1 MCNKID
7 GASVEASL
15 SAFDLDSIMT
25 GKLYES
31 LSVYFLFHLIYK

>member
-15 SAFDLDSIMT
+15 SAFDLDSIMDGT
-25 GKLYES
+25 
-31 LSVYFLFHLIYK
+31 SVH

>member
-15 SAFDLDSIMT
+15 SAFDLDSIMD
-25 GKLYES
+25 GVSYMR
-31 LSVYFLFHLIYK
+31 VYPSIFYFI